1 MTEKKNTNATSRIR
15 LASMN
20 GNEAAS
26 DTREKRTGRVLAV
39 GRYADDNDIRSG
51 LNNNDLIIGCS
62 GSGKTGGYVIPNI
75 RRCHGSLIITDT
87 KRQLYRTTAKELR
100 SAGYKVYLLDFI
112 EPEQSAGYNPLD
124 YIREKKGPEYFKRKE
139 SEDHEF

>member
-1 MTEKKNTNATSRIR
+1 MKQSKDMIFKNS
-15 LASMN
+15 
-20 GNEAAS
+20 
-26 DTREKRTGRVLAV
+26 KRKYETGKRVLAV
-39 GRYADDNDIRSG
+39 DRYADNDDIRSG
-51 LNNNDLIIGCS
+51 YNNNDLIIGCS

-124 YIREKKGPEYFKRKE
+124 YIREKKGPDYFRTEE
-139 SEDHEF
+139 SL